1 MFSIYYL
8 WTNEKLTKKN
18 LIYVGLVSLVSGL
31 YIFFLPF
38 KESSH
43 SVLLAYMHLP
53 VLIWFLF
60 GLLFSEFDYKK
71 NAINYIKFNGD
82 MLILIAVFL
91 MTGIILSVVSI
102 QMFAVMGIHL
112 EQYLIDYI
120 AFWAVAVSPIIAS
133 YIIGNHKSIT
143 NKLAPAFARI
153 FTPIVLIDLVVSL
166 FIIIYKGLEIYQN
179 RDFLLIFNIMLIVV
193 MAIILFSF
201 SEVREFKRKG
211 INELFLTAIIIVALI
226 IDLIALSAISY
237 RLMEFGLSPNKITV
251 LVTNILIFFN
261 LVLLLRDLF
270 KLDFRNSDISII
282 FRTISSYSVLYIIWL
297 IVVVFAFP
305 FIFGMK

>member
-1 MFSIYYL
+1 
-8 WTNEKLTKKN
+8 
-18 LIYVGLVSLVSGL
+18 
-31 YIFFLPF
+31 
-38 KESSH
+38 
-43 SVLLAYMHLP
+43 
-53 VLIWFLF
+53 
-60 GLLFSEFDYKK
+60 
-71 NAINYIKFNGD
+71 
-82 MLILIAVFL
+82 
-91 MTGIILSVVSI
+91 
-102 QMFAVMGIHL
+102 
-112 EQYLIDYI
+112 
-120 AFWAVAVSPIIAS
+120 
-133 YIIGNHKSIT
+133 
-143 NKLAPAFARI
+143 
-153 FTPIVLIDLVVSL
+153 
-166 FIIIYKGLEIYQN
+166 
-179 RDFLLIFNIMLIVV
+179 MLIVV